1 MSNAKPQVRMVR
13 QGDIFYARI
22 PETEGS
28 VQHGVRPVIITQ
40 NNRLNRNSTTY
51 VCVLVTSQI
60 KRLDLPEHVLL
71 PKTAGLP
78 RASMAMAEQR
88 MTIDRTQLIEYVGK
102 VRKETYKR
110 IRRAL
115 RVCEKVEKHYKR

>member
-1 MSNAKPQVRMVR
+1 MH
-13 QGDIFYARI
+13 
-22 PETEGS
+22 
-28 VQHGVRPVIITQ
+28 HGVRPVIITQ

-51 VCVLVTSQI
+51 VCVLVTSQT
-60 KRLDLPEHVLL
+60 KTLDLPEHVLL